1 VSLHDVRPETEI
13 VDSSACAKQC
23 PLSDIS
29 IARQIT
35 ARMSEAATEAELC
48 VSASSPG
55 IAGGPECATLGN
67 ATSLVTEKRGPVAKR
82 RFQKGNFALDGR
94 GNMYSLFYE
103 DVQGPDGFLKS
114 KRVRICI
121 GNLSEMSERAG
132 RREHARIMENVNRKR
147 GSVAPTVKGQSFGDL
162 VSAWRSA
169 VAPNLSPATVRQ
181 SESYLRKHVLPR
193 FKSEAPQTLNVSAL
207 QLFATELRKSLSRKT
222 VINILSSVFAI
233 LDYAKRC
240 GTVVSSVSFKDIELG
255 SATTKQAAFF
265 TREQAS
271 QIIAESQE
279 PYKTMFAVAWATGLR
294 AGELLALNVAD
305 LNFNRRTICVSKSS
319 DDNTR
324 DIRQPKTPKSV
335 AYLPMPSALED
346 LLRNYLKHHW
356 TANES
361 GLLFPNRKGT
371 KPRWR
376 DNVVKYGLKPVLRK
390 LGIQMQDVG
399 LHAFRHGLAT
409 ELVDTNIPLTALQ
422 AQMRHADVRTTL
434 RIYAHA
440 IPASQRDAIER
451 LAGNSIGTNVPVG
464 TETNNQVVYK
474 Q

>member
-1 VSLHDVRPETEI
+1 M
-13 VDSSACAKQC
+13 SSQNV
-23 PLSDIS
+23 L
-29 IARQIT
+29 T
-35 ARMSEAATEAELC
+35 AS
-48 VSASSPG
+48 G
-55 IAGGPECATLGN
+55 CATLGD

-82 RFQKGNFALDGR
+82 RFQKGNFVLDGR

-121 GNLSEMSERAG
+121 GNLGETSERAG
-132 RREHARIMENVNRKR
+132 RREHARLMENVNRKR

-162 VSAWRSA
+162 VSGWRAA

-181 SESYLRKHVLPR
+181 RESYFKKHVLPR
-193 FKSEAPQTLNVSAL
+193 FKDEAPQTLNVSAL
-207 QLFATELRKSLSRKT
+207 QQFATELRKSLSRKT
-222 VINILSSVFAI
+222 VINILSSVFVI

-255 SATTKQAAFF
+255 SATTQQAAFF

-271 QIIAESQE
+271 KIIAESEE

-305 LNFNRRTICVSKSS
+305 LNFNQRTIRVSKSS

-324 DIRQPKTPKSV
+324 VIRQPKTPKSI
-335 AYLPMPSALED
+335 ASLPMPSALED
-346 LLRNYLKHHW
+346 MLRNYLKHHW
-356 TANES
+356 TANEA

-390 LGIQMQDVG
+390 LGIQVKDVG
-399 LHAFRHGLAT
+399 LHAFRHGMAT
-409 ELVDTNIPLTALQ
+409 ELAESSVPFTVLQ
-422 AQMRHADVRTTL
+422 AQMRHADVKTTL
-434 RIYAHA
+434 KVYAHA
-440 IPASQRDAIER
+440 IPASQRDAMER
-451 LAGNSIGTNVPVG
+451 LAGNSIGTNVPIG

>member
-1 VSLHDVRPETEI
+1 
-13 VDSSACAKQC
+13 
-23 PLSDIS
+23 
-29 IARQIT
+29 
-35 ARMSEAATEAELC
+35 M
-48 VSASSPG
+48 SSPNVLTASG
-55 IAGGPECATLGN
+55 CATLGD

-82 RFQKGNFALDGR
+82 RFQKGNFVLDGR

-121 GNLSEMSERAG
+121 GNLGETSERAG
-132 RREHARIMENVNRKR
+132 RREHARLMENVNRKR

-162 VSAWRSA
+162 VSGWRSA

-181 SESYLRKHVLPR
+181 RESYFKKHVLPR
-193 FKSEAPQTLNVSAL
+193 FKDEAPQTLNVSAL
-207 QLFATELRKSLSRKT
+207 QQFATELRKSLSRKT
-222 VINILSSVFAI
+222 VINILSSVFVI

-255 SATTKQAAFF
+255 SATTQQAAFF

-271 QIIAESQE
+271 KIIAESEE

-305 LNFNRRTICVSKSS
+305 LNFNQRTIRVSKSS

-324 DIRQPKTPKSV
+324 VIRQPKTPKSI
-335 AYLPMPSALED
+335 ASLPMPSALED
-346 LLRNYLKHHW
+346 MLRNYLKHHW
-356 TANES
+356 TANEA

-390 LGIQMQDVG
+390 LGIQVKDVG
-399 LHAFRHGLAT
+399 LHAFRHGMAT
-409 ELVDTNIPLTALQ
+409 ELAESSVPFTVLQ
-422 AQMRHADVRTTL
+422 AQMRHADVKTTL
-434 RIYAHA
+434 KVYAHA
-440 IPASQRDAIER
+440 IPASQRDAMEL
-451 LAGNSIGTNVPVG
+451 LAGNSIGTNVPIG

>member
-1 VSLHDVRPETEI
+1 MFSDDVFTAT
-13 VDSSACAKQC
+13 ACA
-23 PLSDIS
+23 S
-29 IARQIT
+29 I
-35 ARMSEAATEAELC
+35 
-48 VSASSPG
+48 P
-55 IAGGPECATLGN
+55 N

-82 RFQKGNFALDGR
+82 RFQKGNFVLDTR

-103 DVQGPDGFLKS
+103 DFHGPDGSLTS
-114 KRVRICI
+114 KRVRVCI
-121 GNLSEMSERAG
+121 GKLSEMSERAA

-162 VSAWRSA
+162 VSGWLAE

-181 SESYLRKHVLPR
+181 RESYLRKHVLPR
-193 FKSEAPQTLNVSAL
+193 FKDAAPQTLDVSTL
-207 QLFATELRKSLSRKT
+207 QQFATELRKSLSRKT
-222 VINILSSVFAI
+222 VINILSSVFVI

-271 QIIAESQE
+271 QIIAESEE

-294 AGELLALNVAD
+294 AGELLALGVAD
-305 LNFNRRTICVSKSS
+305 LNFNQRTIRVSKSA

-324 DIRQPKTPKSV
+324 IIRQPKTPNSI
-335 AYLPMPSALED
+335 ASLPMPSALEA

-356 TANES
+356 TPNEG
-361 GLLFPNRKGT
+361 GLLFSNRKGT

-390 LGIQMQDVG
+390 LGIQIQDVG

-409 ELVDTNIPLTALQ
+409 ELAENSVPLPVLQ
-422 AQMRHADVRTTL
+422 QQMRHADVRTTL
-434 RIYAHA
+434 AVYAHA
-440 IPASQRDAIER
+440 IPASQRDAMER
-451 LAGNSIGTNVPVG
+451 LAGSSIGTNVPIG
-464 TETNNQVVYK
+464 TNFKVETVSAQ
-474 Q
+474 